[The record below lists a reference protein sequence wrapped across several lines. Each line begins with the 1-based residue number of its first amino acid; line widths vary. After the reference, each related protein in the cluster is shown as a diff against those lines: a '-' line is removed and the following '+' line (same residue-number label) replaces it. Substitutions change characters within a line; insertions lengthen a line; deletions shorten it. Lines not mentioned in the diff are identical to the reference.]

1 MDTQKLDKI
10 KKPALLLVF
19 ILAAVLSGCAALRKG
34 EPAEPSADAAVAVWD
49 LEDLSYE
56 SAPFPDMSEMLSGQ
70 IIETIKQKSEHGVV
84 ERQKLLMVL
93 EEQRI
98 GSSSLAEES
107 TRLRLG
113 KLAGARL
120 MIFGA
125 YQVVGK
131 VMRLDLRLVDV
142 ETGKVLAVS
151 EKTTGALD
159 LNGWLSAASHAAE
172 ELF

>member
-1 MDTQKLDKI
+1 M
-10 KKPALLLVF
+10 KPAFLFLY
-19 ILAAVLSGCAALRKG
+19 ILAALSGCAALNKG

-49 LEDLSYE
+49 LEDLSYGP
-56 SAPFPDMSEMLSGQ
+56 APFPDMSEMLSGQ
-70 IIETIKQKSEHGVV
+70 IIETVRQKGEHEVI

-98 GSSSLAEES
+98 GSSSLADEG
-107 TRLRLG
+107 TKLRLG
-113 KLAGARL
+113 KLSGARL

-125 YQVVGK
+125 YQVAGK
-131 VMRLDLRLVDV
+131 TMRMDLRLVDV
-142 ETGKVLAVS
+142 ETGRILKTS
-151 EKTTGALD
+151 EKTAGAFD